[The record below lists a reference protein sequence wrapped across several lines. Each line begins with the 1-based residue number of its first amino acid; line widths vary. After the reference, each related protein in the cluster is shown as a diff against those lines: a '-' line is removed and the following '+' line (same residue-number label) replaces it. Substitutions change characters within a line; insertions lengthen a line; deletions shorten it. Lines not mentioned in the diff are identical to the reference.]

1 MTAKV
6 QLTANDIEIFRARS
20 RSLERDCQPKNDEP
34 VQLNIGGN
42 ACQITSPSS
51 SSVKYAENFVRKKL
65 RCIYAQATRVTRAS
79 QCEWLNSADGLKR
92 VDEIGKLTKTVPGVP
107 TSRGYKP
114 SAVPQLTKQQI
125 ELENGDIAV
134 KAVGLL
140 FLS

>member
-1 MTAKV
+1 MTANV
-6 QLTANDIEIFRARS
+6 QLRADDIAVFRARS

-51 SSVKYAENFVRKKL
+51 NSVKYAENFIRKKL
-65 RCIYAQATRVTRAS
+65 RCLHAQATRVTRAS

-92 VDEIGKLTKTVPGVP
+92 VDEIGKLTKTVPGVS
-107 TSRGYKP
+107 TGRGYKP
-114 SAVPQLTKQQI
+114 PVVAQLLKQPI
-125 ELENGDIAV
+125 ELEIGDIAV